1 MVMHSNERGECD
13 LRTLVD
19 RQRKRLV
26 DVVVR
31 LHGPTDQA
39 PKLRHLRV
47 LAHVQLDDDPRTPIQ
62 QSVGEEFRQHDG
74 VVTILMYYYCRA
86 SPKHYNDMIE
96 VEYGGRGHRTR
107 LRNDLKDQLVSLGS
121 PSPQYIKDGGGG
133 GRPRRGAPGGSPTP
147 TRSRTPFFPSWRRRR
162 GEGGGRGQGKG
173 ERRPPLLVLFGLGG
187 RGAWPSPG
195 HLSSLPLRPTK
206 AHIPPGGFR

>member
-1 MVMHSNERGECD
+1 MPLLGFVVISKKILRSRKIMVMHSNERGEYD

-47 LAHVQLDDDPRTPIQ
+47 LAHVQLDDDPGTPIQ

-74 VVTILMYYYCRA
+74 VVTILMYYCRRA
-86 SPKHYNDMIE
+86 SPKRRYNTTED
-96 VEYGGRGHRTR
+96 YGGRGHHTR
-107 LRNDLKDQLVSLGS
+107 LR
-121 PSPQYIKDGGGG
+121 I
-133 GRPRRGAPGGSPTP
+133 
-147 TRSRTPFFPSWRRRR
+147 
-162 GEGGGRGQGKG
+162 
-173 ERRPPLLVLFGLGG
+173 
-187 RGAWPSPG
+187 
-195 HLSSLPLRPTK
+195 
-206 AHIPPGGFR
+206 